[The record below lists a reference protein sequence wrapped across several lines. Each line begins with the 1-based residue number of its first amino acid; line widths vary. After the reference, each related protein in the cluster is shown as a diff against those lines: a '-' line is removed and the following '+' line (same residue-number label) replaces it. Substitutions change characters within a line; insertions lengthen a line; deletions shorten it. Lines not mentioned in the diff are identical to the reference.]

1 MEKRNKA
8 ISTKRNG
15 IILLLQKTSFILSNK
30 IQRCQRCYWLFS
42 FFSYITEDWSF
53 LISLGEIVIIISEKQ
68 HKTVQCYF
76 FKLLFKTP
84 RQSLEIYMRFR
95 FNEHSICMYYV
106 CTYPIPS
113 LMSGTI
119 WMKLWKNIVIHKA
132 FLMFL
137 KIYYKSQF
145 LGFSHYAFF
154 IVPLQM
160 RWLFLFSVC
169 FVCHVQC
176 FWVIIKYW
184 MKHFKKQCRPAYI
197 HITYIY
203 KLLSSYFILW

>member
-1 MEKRNKA
+1 MKFPDF
-8 ISTKRNG
+8 TGG
-15 IILLLQKTSFILSNK
+15 ICYYHLRKTA
-30 IQRCQRCYWLFS
+30 
-42 FFSYITEDWSF
+42 
-53 LISLGEIVIIISEKQ
+53 V
-68 HKTVQCYF
+68 
-76 FKLLFKTP
+76 LLFLNYYLKLH
-84 RQSLEIYMRFR
+84 RQSLEICMRFR
-95 FNEHSICMYYV
+95 FNEHSIMYYV
-106 CTYPIPS
+106 CMYPIPS

-119 WMKLWKNIVIHKA
+119 WKKLWKNIVIHKT

-145 LGFSHYAFF
+145 FGFSHYAFF

-160 RWLFLFSVC
+160 RWLFSFSVC

-197 HITYIY
+197 YITYIY

>member
-42 FFSYITEDWSF
+42 FFPILLRIEVSDFTGGICYYH
-53 LISLGEIVIIISEKQ
+53 LR
-68 HKTVQCYF
+68 KTAV
-76 FKLLFKTP
+76 LLFKNYYLKLH
-84 RQSLEIYMRFR
+84 RQSLEICMRFR

-119 WMKLWKNIVIHKA
+119 WKKLWKNIVIHKA

-145 LGFSHYAFF
+145 FGFSHCAFF
-154 IVPLQM
+154 IVLQM
-160 RWLFLFSVC
+160 RWLFSFSVC

-197 HITYIY
+197 YITYIY

>member
-1 MEKRNKA
+1 M
-8 ISTKRNG
+8 
-15 IILLLQKTSFILSNK
+15 
-30 IQRCQRCYWLFS
+30 
-42 FFSYITEDWSF
+42 
-53 LISLGEIVIIISEKQ
+53 
-68 HKTVQCYF
+68 
-76 FKLLFKTP
+76 LLFLNYYLKLH
-84 RQSLEIYMRFR
+84 RQSLEICMRFR

-106 CTYPIPS
+106 CMYPIPS

-119 WMKLWKNIVIHKA
+119 WKKLWKNIVIHKT

-145 LGFSHYAFF
+145 FGFSHYAFF

-176 FWVIIKYW
+176 FWVIIEYW
-184 MKHFKKQCRPAYI
+184 MKHFKKQCRPVYI
-197 HITYIY
+197 YITYIY